1 MTNSVIRSNDPH
13 CADTKAVEN
22 DVMDGERYGPV
33 FMRAARY
40 IVRVYNRHL
49 ADMLLTASQ
58 HAILEALGKS
68 GPIALQDLAD
78 ELVVERSAL
87 QRTLQPLKKTG
98 LVRSLTDSNERRRP
112 LYQLTDEGRSLLESS
127 AARVCSAEAEIE
139 QLFDRSDIPAVRDG
153 LVPVANAFRE
163 KVESIS

>member
-1 MTNSVIRSNDPH
+1 VTDR
-13 CADTKAVEN
+13 
-22 DVMDGERYGPV
+22 ERYGPV

-49 ADMLLTASQ
+49 ADMMLTASQ
-58 HAILEALGKS
+58 HAILEAVGHS

-98 LVRSLTDSNERRRP
+98 LVLSRADANERRRT
-112 LYQLTDEGRSLLESS
+112 LYLLTDEGRRLLELS
-127 AARVCSAEAEIE
+127 AVRVCSAEAEID
-139 QLFDRSDIPAVRDG
+139 QLFNSSDVSTVRDG
-153 LVPVANAFRE
+153 LLPVANVFRE
-163 KVESIS
+163 KLVSTN